1 MSKKDNQKPSI
12 KKDTTTDFFLNFIKI
27 SHLNLYIKQ

>member
-12 KKDTTTDFFLNFIKI
+12 KKDTTTDFFLNFINRQKKKI
-27 SHLNLYIKQ
+27 